1 MIDAFL
7 VPSHEEITGRIPLG
21 RCSGSFG
28 QIDITMLVLSRFS
41 TLFTA
46 TFFYL
51 YMKIRSAF
59 KRRARTSTRTVP
71 NDVEAGKDEH
81 SSSIEF
87 RPGEIRGDYAESKEM
102 MSPSLHYQD
111 STPLPSP
118 TFAFPQYHVP
128 FRSTLSPQPPTPPKS
143 TILGTITNTHGQGID
158 QARIRSPRTRRSIK
172 RVQATQN
179 LRFESHIS
187 APEGEETLLLLPSTP
202 TIESPSPGSAGWCA
216 EKRRVLEETRRWS
229 VGLQER
235 EKERKRM
242 SLPVLD
248 PKPKAKENS
257 SWRRLHRVVAVS
269 NAVLDT
275 EKPPRLSLT
284 ISDVVDIYSGL
295 GLQFIVGDDS
305 ADEIDLT
312 LVAEDGETS
321 LLSEQTLPLEAT
333 LVKQDP
339 QLASL
344 SLSQESDC
352 DSELAYLQ
360 PSASSSL
367 SSSSSSCVSSVAHTH
382 TLPFTLSMPM
392 TTERQSDGTLADVLD
407 ALEEMLESP
416 KWMTLVDLEGAVAKR
431 EKEQDFSLSG
441 PESYALSI
449 YVHSSV

>member
-1 MIDAFL
+1 M
-7 VPSHEEITGRIPLG
+7 PLG
-21 RCSGSFG
+21 RCRGTFC
-28 QIDITMLVLSRFS
+28 QIDITMLVLSRFA

-71 NDVEAGKDEH
+71 NDVEAGKDER
-81 SSSIEF
+81 SSGIEF
-87 RPGEIRGDYAESKEM
+87 HSGEIRGDYAESKEM

-118 TFAFPQYHVP
+118 TLAFPQYHVP

-187 APEGEETLLLLPSTP
+187 APEGEETLLLVPSTP

-235 EKERKRM
+235 QKERKRL

-248 PKPKAKENS
+248 SKPEAKDNS
-257 SWRRLHRVVAVS
+257 SWRASAPAILGPRLPLEERLQCVVAVS
-269 NAVLDT
+269 NAVPDT

-295 GLQFIVGDDS
+295 GLQFIVGDES

-312 LVAEDGETS
+312 LVAEDVAEDGETS
-321 LLSEQTLPLEAT
+321 LLSEHS

-339 QLASL
+339 ELASL

-352 DSELAYLQ
+352 DSELAYLR
-360 PSASSSL
+360 PSASSS
-367 SSSSSSCVSSVAHTH
+367 SSSSGSSCVSSVGHTH
-382 TLPFTLSMPM
+382 TLPFTLSLPM
-392 TTERQSDGTLADVLD
+392 TAERQSDGTLADVLD

-431 EKEQDFSLSG
+431 EKEQDFTLCG

>member
-1 MIDAFL
+1 M
-7 VPSHEEITGRIPLG
+7 PLG
-21 RCSGSFG
+21 RCRGTFC
-28 QIDITMLVLSRFS
+28 QIDITMRVLSRFA

-59 KRRARTSTRTVP
+59 KLRTRTSTRTVP
-71 NDVEAGKDEH
+71 NDVEAGKDER
-81 SSSIEF
+81 SSGIEF
-87 RPGEIRGDYAESKEM
+87 LSGETRGDYAESKEM
-102 MSPSLHYQD
+102 MSP
-111 STPLPSP
+111 
-118 TFAFPQYHVP
+118 
-128 FRSTLSPQPPTPPKS
+128 R
-143 TILGTITNTHGQGID
+143 ID

-235 EKERKRM
+235 QKERKRL

-248 PKPKAKENS
+248 SKPEAKDNS
-257 SWRRLHRVVAVS
+257 SWRASAPAILQTRGSPRLPLEERLQHVVDVS
-269 NAVLDT
+269 LDRNTSRDT

-284 ISDVVDIYSGL
+284 ILDVVDTYSSL
-295 GLQFIVGDDS
+295 GLQFTVGDDS
-305 ADEIDLT
+305 ADGIDWT

-321 LLSEQTLPLEAT
+321 LLSEQTLPLEST

-339 QLASL
+339 ELASL

-352 DSELAYLQ
+352 DSELAYLH
-360 PSASSSL
+360 PSASQ
-367 SSSSSSCVSSVAHTH
+367 SSSSSGSSCVSSVAHTH
-382 TLPFTLSMPM
+382 TLPFTLSLPM
-392 TTERQSDGTLADVLD
+392 TAERQSDGTLADVLD

-431 EKEQDFSLSG
+431 EKEQDFSLCGS
-441 PESYALSI
+441 ESYALSI